1 MTAPIPTAAGGELG
15 NVGAP
20 AEAATSIEERLSID
34 GATLM
39 IAPVAIYGVDLYG
52 RICFWNHAAEELF
65 GWPADEVLDAM
76 VPFLPDDGIEA
87 SLEGMAQL
95 VTGETYAEVPFT
107 AQHRDGHPLPL
118 VTSAS
123 TLSDDDGRPVAILAF
138 ARDATSQYAV
148 RDALEAA
155 EHKWRALAWR
165 TADTITIADASGRIV
180 ETIVSA
186 RAMLGYPSGWWNGK
200 AGFELLH
207 PDDLE
212 RAGTIWQE
220 LTSTPGHW
228 VRSTFRARHRDGHF
242 EQIEFTGTN
251 LLDDPLVRGIVVTNR
266 TVSPTRQAEAL
277 LADETRIFELI
288 ARDEPL
294 DVVFA
299 EITRMIEYHTGGAA
313 AVYVLE
319 GADRVVQ
326 VAARGSVPDVMIGAV
341 AQQVEAIRAAGSID
355 PPDQLIVIDDFAT
368 HPLTERGAA
377 RLDELGFRAGWGLP
391 LVDNRTRRLSGFIAT
406 LLHEPRGPTDHERT
420 VIALA
425 DHLGAIAIGRD
436 RWQRDLRDQALLD
449 PLTSLP
455 NRSLIFQTL
464 ESALARSQSHR
475 TPVTAMVL
483 DLDRFKYINDSL
495 GHAAGDEL
503 IALVAERLRSVL
515 QPTDLVG
522 RMSAD
527 EFVVIF
533 GDDAGIPEAELA
545 ATRFRQVMSDAFH
558 LDGNEVFLSASIGL
572 ATSSTGREDAD
583 TLLRQADSAMF
594 RAKELGR
601 DRLVVYDEGLRTRA
615 LDRLALD
622 RDLRLALERDQL
634 VLHFQPE
641 VHCETGA
648 VVGAEALVRW
658 EHPERGLIPP
668 DGFIGVAEETGVIV
682 PIGHWVLDEAV
693 RQARSWTAAYPEHE
707 DFSVSVN
714 LSARQLINRSLV
726 DTVAFVL
733 TRYDWPPSH
742 LTLELTESILIED
755 RDATLYVLNRLRM
768 LGVRLAIDDFGTG
781 FASLDYL
788 HRLHVDMVKIDR
800 SFVTPLDAS
809 GRRSPVAT
817 AMVHMAK
824 AFDLVVTAEGVEDEE
839 QMQGVRALGCDTVQ
853 GYLFSRPL
861 PAEEFEQ
868 LLSGPPPWAI
878 R

>member
-1 MTAPIPTAAGGELG
+1 MPSEDRTGVTRL
-15 NVGAP
+15 GAP
-20 AEAATSIEERLSID
+20 PSGNGTHLPGRLAID
-34 GATLM
+34 GAMLM
-39 IAPVAIYGVDLYG
+39 IAPVAIYGVDLLG
-52 RICFWNHAAEELF
+52 RVCFWNHAAEALF
-65 GWPADEVLDAM
+65 GYRADEVLGEL
-76 VPFLPDDGIEA
+76 VPFLGDEAIEGSLDGMA
-87 SLEGMAQL
+87 RLLEG
-95 VTGETYAEVPFT
+95 ESFSEVEFQPV
-107 AQHRDGHPLPL
+107 HRDGHRLAL
-118 VTSAS
+118 ITSGS
-123 TLSDDDGRPVAILAF
+123 MLHGDDGRPLAVLAF
-138 ARDATSQYAV
+138 ARDATSQHAV
-148 RDALEAA
+148 REALEAA

-165 TADTITIADASGRIV
+165 TADTISIAEESGRII
-180 ETIVSA
+180 ETVVSA
-186 RAMLGYPSGWWNGK
+186 RAMLGYPPGWW
-200 AGFELLH
+200 AGRLSFDVLH
-207 PDDLE
+207 PDDLD
-212 RAGTIWQE
+212 RANQLWRQ
-220 LTSTPGHW
+220 LVATPGHW
-228 VRSTFRARHRDGHF
+228 ARSTFRARHREGHY

-251 LLDDPLVRGIVVTNR
+251 LLHDPLVNGIVITNR
-266 TVSPTRQAEAL
+266 AVSPTRQAEAL
-277 LADETRIFELI
+277 LADEARIFELI

-299 EITRMIEYHTGGAA
+299 EVVRMIEYHSGGATA
-313 AVYVLE
+313 LFLLDQDAP
-319 GADRVVQ
+319 GIQ
-326 VAARGSVPDVMIGAV
+326 VAAPGSIPASMVEGICRQVEHIRTDGSVAAPDDLM
-341 AQQVEAIRAAGSID
+341 
-355 PPDQLIVIDDFAT
+355 VIEDFAT
-368 HPLTERGAA
+368 HPLTEQVA
-377 RLDELGFRAGWGLP
+377 DVIEQLGFRSGWGLP
-391 LVDNRTRRLSGFIAT
+391 LVDIRTGSLSGFIAT
-406 LLHEPRGPTDHERT
+406 LVPEARRPTDHERT
-420 VIALA
+420 VVALA

-436 RWQRDLRDQALLD
+436 RWQRELREQALYD

-464 ESALARSQSHR
+464 EAAMVRSRTHR
-475 TPVTAMVL
+475 NSVTVMVL

-495 GHAAGDEL
+495 GHAAGDVL
-503 IALVAERLRSVL
+503 ITQVADRLRSVL
-515 QPTDLVG
+515 RATDLVG

-545 ATRFRQVMSDAFH
+545 ATRFRQVMGDPFL
-558 LDGNEVFLSASIGL
+558 LDGNEVFLTASVGL
-572 ATSSTGREDAD
+572 ATSTTGREDAD
-583 TLLRQADSAMF
+583 TLLRHADSAMF

-641 VHCETGA
+641 VSCATGA
-648 VVGAEALVRW
+648 IVGAEALVRW
-658 EHPERGLIPP
+658 EHPERGLISP

-693 RQARSWTAAYPEHE
+693 RQARAWTEAYPEHE
-707 DFSVSVN
+707 SFSVSVN

-800 SFVTPLDAS
+800 SFVTPIDED
-809 GRRSPVAT
+809 GRNSPVAT

-824 AFDLVVTAEGVEDEE
+824 AFDLVVTAEGVEDER
-839 QMQGVRALGCDTVQ
+839 QFQGVRAIGCDTVQ
-853 GYLFSRPL
+853 GYLFSRPV

-868 LLSGPPPWAI
+868 LLSTPDPW
-878 R
+878 

>member
-1 MTAPIPTAAGGELG
+1 VTTAIPSEDPSEGSDEPASDGATAVEPLA
-15 NVGAP
+15 
-20 AEAATSIEERLSID
+20 ID

-39 IAPVAIYGVDLYG
+39 IAPVAIYGVDLLG
-52 RICFWNHAAEELF
+52 RVCFWNHAAADLF
-65 GWPADEVLDAM
+65 GYPADEVM
-76 VPFLPDDGIEA
+76 GGFLPFIDDELAPG
-87 SLEGMAQL
+87 SLKAL
-95 VTGETYAEVPFT
+95 ARLLDGESFSEVPFSPE
-107 AQHRDGHPLPL
+107 HRDGHRLHL
-118 VTSAS
+118 VSSCSVLHDPAGDPIAF
-123 TLSDDDGRPVAILAF
+123 LNF
-138 ARDATSQYAV
+138 ARDATSEQAV
-148 RDALEAA
+148 RQALEAA

-165 TADTITIADASGRIV
+165 TADTITIAEESGLIV

-186 RAMLGYPSGWWNGK
+186 KAMLGYPAGFWNGRD
-200 AGFELLH
+200 GFDVLH
-207 PDDLE
+207 PDDIG
-212 RAGTIWQE
+212 RASQLWQK
-220 LTSTPGHW
+220 LVAVPGHW
-228 VRSTFRARHRDGHF
+228 VRATFRARHRDGHY

-251 LLDDPLVRGIVVTNR
+251 LLEDPLVQGIVITNR
-266 TVSPTRQAEAL
+266 AVSPTRQAEAL
-277 LADETRIFELI
+277 LADEARIFELI

-294 DVVFA
+294 AVVFA
-299 EITRMIEYHTGGAA
+299 EIVRMIEYHSGGAA
-313 AVYVLE
+313 ALFLE
-319 GADRVVQ
+319 EPDHTGIQ
-326 VAARGSVPDVMIGAV
+326 VAAPGSVPSVLLDAICDQV
-341 AQQVEAIRAAGSID
+341 ASFGQDGPVENPGDLMVIEDFTTDPLTKDAAAA
-355 PPDQLIVIDDFAT
+355 IDDM
-368 HPLTERGAA
+368 
-377 RLDELGFRAGWGLP
+377 GFRSGWGFP
-391 LVDNRTRRLSGFIAT
+391 LIDSRTGLQSGFIAAV
-406 LLHEPRGPTDHERT
+406 LPEARRPTEHERK
-420 VIALA
+420 VMALA

-436 RWQRDLRDQALLD
+436 RWQRELREQALFD
-449 PLTSLP
+449 PLTALP

-464 ESALARSQSHR
+464 EAAMARSQTNR
-475 TPVTAMVL
+475 TPVTVMVL

-495 GHAAGDEL
+495 GHAAGDRL
-503 IALVAERLRSVL
+503 IAQVADRLRAVL
-515 QPTDLVG
+515 RTTDLVG

-545 ATRFRQVMSDAFH
+545 ATRFRQMMSDAFH
-558 LDGNEVFLSASIGL
+558 LDGNDVFLTASIGL

-583 TLLRQADSAMF
+583 TLLRHADSAMF

-601 DRLVVYDEGLRTRA
+601 DRLVIYDERLRTRA

-622 RDLRLALERDQL
+622 RDLRLALDRDQL

-641 VHCETGA
+641 VSCATGDI
-648 VVGAEALVRW
+648 VGAEALVRW

-693 RQARSWTAAYPEHE
+693 RQARAWTDAFPDHE
-707 DFSVSVN
+707 DFTVSVN

-733 TRYDWPPSH
+733 TRYDWAPSH

-800 SFVTPLDAS
+800 SFITPVDRE
-809 GRRSPVAT
+809 GRSSPVAT

-824 AFDLVVTAEGVEDEE
+824 AFDLVVTAEGVENDE
-839 QMQGVRALGCDTVQ
+839 QFQGVCALGCDTVQ

-868 LLSGPPPWAI
+868 LLSNPRPW
-878 R
+878 